1 MPKVSC
7 TGSSVLTARSSVKVG
22 DLVKCVSANGV
33 IGLVVELRRGAT
45 TPMVFDVLIGNKSYP
60 FLPHQVEPISE
71 SR

>member
-1 MPKVSC
+1 M
-7 TGSSVLTARSSVKVG
+7 KVG

-45 TPMVFDVLIGNKSYP
+45 PLVFDVLIGNKSYP
-60 FLPHQVEPISE
+60 FLPHQLELISE

>member
-1 MPKVSC
+1 M
-7 TGSSVLTARSSVKVG
+7 KVG

-45 TPMVFDVLIGNKSYP
+45 PLVFDVLIGNKSYP
-60 FLPHQVEPISE
+60 FLPHQLEVISE

>member
-1 MPKVSC
+1 M
-7 TGSSVLTARSSVKVG
+7 KVG